1 MANNSVVVASWLMKP
16 VRWNPVLPAQ
26 VAAASVV
33 AAAVAATVVV
43 VPAAAAVVTAVVVV
57 VVAAVTA
64 VVVAATKHLL
74 FETGFGLTNKGPSG
88 PFCFW
93 RATQSLLRG
102 LRGRPAKALS
112 NRALGS
118 RRSNLATTPIC
129 HGITR

>member
-1 MANNSVVVASWLMKP
+1 MKP

-57 VVAAVTA
+57 VAAVTA

-74 FETGFGLTNKGPSG
+74 LETGFGLANKGPSG